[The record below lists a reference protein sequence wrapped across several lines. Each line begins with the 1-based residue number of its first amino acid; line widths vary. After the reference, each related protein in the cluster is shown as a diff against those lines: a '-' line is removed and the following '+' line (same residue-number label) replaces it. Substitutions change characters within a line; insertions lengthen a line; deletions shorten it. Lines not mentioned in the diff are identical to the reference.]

1 MSDRIN
7 LNDLRICA
15 SARAS
20 GKMCMIKESIKMT
33 EYILARK
40 NGRNIPQEDKIFG
53 ISNRAKAMIQEKG
66 ADKVIN
72 ATIGSLLDD
81 NGELVVLSS
90 VDRVFKHLSP
100 KDYADY
106 AYRRNSCFQRGC
118 SAGCVRISSSERVHT
133 GCGDSR
139 WNRIAEECDRELL
152 GRR

>member
-72 ATIGSLLDD
+72 ATIG
-81 NGELVVLSS
+81 
-90 VDRVFKHLSP
+90 
-100 KDYADY
+100 
-106 AYRRNSCFQRGC
+106 
-118 SAGCVRISSSERVHT
+118 
-133 GCGDSR
+133 
-139 WNRIAEECDRELL
+139 
-152 GRR
+152 